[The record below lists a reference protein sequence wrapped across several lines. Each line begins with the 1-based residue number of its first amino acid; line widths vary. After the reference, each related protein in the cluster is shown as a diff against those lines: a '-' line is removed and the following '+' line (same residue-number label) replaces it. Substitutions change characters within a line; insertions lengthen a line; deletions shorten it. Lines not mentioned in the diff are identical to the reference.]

1 MLLALGAA
9 ATAGAQDLCR
19 YVDPFIGTGDHGHT
33 HPAAVVPHGM
43 VQPGPDTRH
52 HGWDACSGYHHDDR
66 TVNGF
71 SQTRL
76 SGTGCGDMGDFLIMP
91 LNQAPNLVHAGEK
104 ENKYRCPWASP
115 FSHEREAAAPGY
127 YSVWLD
133 RYAANVEITATQRT
147 AAYRVAFD
155 ADQIGEW
162 GTGLLVDLDY
172 NNQNQYVLQMDYE
185 TPDDHT
191 LLAFRRTLGWAY
203 NQPIYMALEL
213 SEPFDVECV
222 RDTVRT
228 ADRVYPCCKL
238 ILRFRPK
245 ADGTAPAK
253 VEAKLA
259 ISYVDY
265 DGAVKNLAAEQ
276 PAWDFDG
283 VRSRAHALWNKT
295 LGKIRVNQLGNAAAD
310 STLRIFYTGLY
321 HAALA
326 PTLFCDVDGRHLGMD
341 INIHQGNVS
350 DPMYT
355 VFSLWDTHRA
365 LHPLVSL
372 IAPEMNEAY
381 IRSLITKGD
390 EGGIVPK
397 WELTGNYT
405 ACMIGYHFA
414 SLAADMMTKGFTNFD
429 RRAALRHS
437 IRSAVYDTAGI
448 TPRLP
453 KWKMNDLMPIARYWN
468 NRIGYVPFDKSSESV
483 AKGLEYAYND
493 FCIAEMAK
501 LLGDEATEKNYRE
514 KAKAYRNYF
523 DASVGFMR
531 GKDSRGNWRQ
541 DFDPTSSSHRMD
553 DYTEG
558 NAWQWTWFVPHDPQG
573 LVSLFGGRK
582 QFLAKLDSLFVAP
595 SVLTGDNVSPDI
607 TGLIGQYAHGN
618 EPSHATIYLYS
629 YVGEG
634 WKTQALADSIMRSLY
649 FDGPRGLSGNED
661 CGQMSAWYVLNAIG
675 FYQPCPGKPEYC
687 IARPLFGEVALQMPG
702 GTLTVRTLNNAP
714 QNKYVQSVRLNGKK
728 LKTLFFQHQDI
739 RSGGLLEIEMG
750 PKPKRK

>member
-1 MLLALGAA
+1 
-9 ATAGAQDLCR
+9 
-19 YVDPFIGTGDHGHT
+19 
-33 HPAAVVPHGM
+33 
-43 VQPGPDTRH
+43 
-52 HGWDACSGYHHDDR
+52 
-66 TVNGF
+66 
-71 SQTRL
+71 
-76 SGTGCGDMGDFLIMP
+76 
-91 LNQAPNLVHAGEK
+91 
-104 ENKYRCPWASP
+104 
-115 FSHEREAAAPGY
+115 
-127 YSVWLD
+127 
-133 RYAANVEITATQRT
+133 
-147 AAYRVAFD
+147 
-155 ADQIGEW
+155 
-162 GTGLLVDLDY
+162 
-172 NNQNQYVLQMDYE
+172 
-185 TPDDHT
+185 
-191 LLAFRRTLGWAY
+191 
-203 NQPIYMALEL
+203 
-213 SEPFDVECV
+213 
-222 RDTVRT
+222 
-228 ADRVYPCCKL
+228 
-238 ILRFRPK
+238 
-245 ADGTAPAK
+245 
-253 VEAKLA
+253 
-259 ISYVDY
+259 
-265 DGAVKNLAAEQ
+265 
-276 PAWDFDG
+276 
-283 VRSRAHALWNKT
+283 
-295 LGKIRVNQLGNAAAD
+295 
-310 STLRIFYTGLY
+310 
-321 HAALA
+321 
-326 PTLFCDVDGRHLGMD
+326 
-341 INIHQGNVS
+341 
-350 DPMYT
+350 
-355 VFSLWDTHRA
+355 
-365 LHPLVSL
+365 
-372 IAPEMNEAY
+372 
-381 IRSLITKGD
+381 
-390 EGGIVPK
+390 
-397 WELTGNYT
+397 
-405 ACMIGYHFA
+405 MIGYHFA

-501 LLGDEATEKNYRE
+501 LLGDEATEKTYRE